1 MHFATSARLPGSQ
14 TSSANEA
21 NVKRTTLH
29 RRYIIHYPRR
39 MLSVR
44 YGVGLSYARPGGG
57 PILKEDKSL
66 RHVNGIWIN
75 WPTGSVWLLFRRPS
89 Y

>member
-1 MHFATSARLPGSQ
+1 MPSISNAMTR
-14 TSSANEA
+14 
-21 NVKRTTLH
+21 
-29 RRYIIHYPRR
+29 RRYIVRFHRR
-39 MLSVR
+39 MRGFR

-57 PILKEDKSL
+57 PLLKEDKSL

-75 WPTGSVWLLFRRPS
+75 WPTGALWLLFRRAS